1 MLTGNKCKGSGYAEI
16 LIEAGLLT
24 SGSLNIVLRGKAY
37 SKSLF
42 CLKTVTEAMERLL
55 FERFVEEE
63 IVQVHNSM
71 ALLNL
76 VRECNRDSLNT
87 ALQDPPTLAIL
98 QKYIDYQEE
107 VRNGHLGKTAKF
119 WLSVMDHTHLLL
131 MLQYAV
137 KTNNYALFHK
147 CNTDMANLFFAF
159 DGPNYA
165 RYRAFVSLH

>member
-24 SGSLNIVLRGKAY
+24 SGSLNIVLKGKAY

-55 FERFVEEE
+55 FERSVEEE

-98 QKYIDYQEE
+98 QKYIDY
-107 VRNGHLGKTAKF
+107 
-119 WLSVMDHTHLLL
+119 
-131 MLQYAV
+131 
-137 KTNNYALFHK
+137 
-147 CNTDMANLFFAF
+147 
-159 DGPNYA
+159 
-165 RYRAFVSLH
+165 